1 MSEQFNPNQIIQM
14 IKNGAN
20 PQQLMMSF
28 LQTRFSGT
36 PFGDNLIN
44 LAQNNQ
50 TPQIEMIVRNIC
62 QSRGVDFDKEFAAF
76 KKQLGL

>member
-1 MSEQFNPNQIIQM
+1 MFDPNQIIQM

-20 PQQLMMSF
+20 PQQLMMQY

-36 PFGDNLIN
+36 PFGDNLIS

-50 TPQIEMIVRNIC
+50 TAEIEKIVRNIY
-62 QSRGVDFDKEFAAF
+62 QQRGMDFDKEFAAF
-76 KKQLGL
+76 KKYLGL

>member
-1 MSEQFNPNQIIQM
+1 MLNPTQIIQM

-20 PQQLMMSF
+20 PQQLMMQF

-50 TPQIEMIVRNIC
+50 TGEIEKIVRNIC
-62 QSRGVDFDKEFAAF
+62 QQRGMDFDKEFASF
-76 KKQLGL
+76 KKQIGL